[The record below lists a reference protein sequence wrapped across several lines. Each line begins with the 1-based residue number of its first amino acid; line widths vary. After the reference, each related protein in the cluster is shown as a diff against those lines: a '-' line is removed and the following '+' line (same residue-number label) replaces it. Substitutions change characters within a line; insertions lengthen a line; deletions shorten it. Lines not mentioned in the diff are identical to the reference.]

1 VFGLVL
7 RAYRRTTQL
16 PYELQT
22 QGGIGL
28 SDRSCLF
35 VTNENRFSTGF
46 HSPSTTYQ
54 SPPAP
59 PSSHSND
66 GGKGNLFSGVHT
78 KGPTKGNANQRTTC
92 RTQHQ
97 GSVSSELERVREAAK
112 KDRKARFT
120 ALFHHLTL
128 ARLPIPRR
136 CAVQS

>member
-1 VFGLVL
+1 MFGLVL
-7 RAYRRTTQL
+7 RAYRRTTLL
-16 PYELQT
+16 PYELRT

-59 PSSHSND
+59 PSLHPND

-78 KGPTKGNANQRTTC
+78 RRGAC
-92 RTQHQ
+92 RNEGQI
-97 GSVSSELERVREAAK
+97 GDSLWY
-112 KDRKARFT
+112 
-120 ALFHHLTL
+120 
-128 ARLPIPRR
+128 
-136 CAVQS
+136 